1 LETQD
6 PNDLETQNPE
16 DLETQDNSET
26 DQLPTLPSF
35 SNKIGNSKGE
45 I

>member
-16 DLETQDNSET
+16 DFETQENSET
-26 DQLPTLPSF
+26 DQLPTLPPF
-35 SNKIGNSKGE
+35 YNKIGNSKGE

>member
-6 PNDLETQNPE
+6 PNDLETQDPN
-16 DLETQDNSET
+16 DLETQDNSEA

-35 SNKIGNSKGE
+35 SDKIGNSKGE

>member
-6 PNDLETQNPE
+6 PNDLETQDPN
-16 DLETQDNSET
+16 DLETHDNSES
-26 DQLPTLPSF
+26 DQLHTLPSF
-35 SNKIGNSKGE
+35 SDKIGNSKGE